1 MNNNL
6 KCAIAFIS
14 GAAIG
19 AVVTWSVLKSEY
31 ERLTREG
38 IESYKE
44 AISKKAEKSDDS
56 EVTVSE
62 CKEDDSTEEQSKPIS
77 PADVEVADLYAAKLK
92 TLNYTSEEELD
103 VEIASPEEENEEE
116 EEEYEPASKPFVIE
130 PMEYGEKDDYGTENL
145 TYYADG
151 VLVDNM
157 YQPIDDIYG
166 VVGNA
171 LTHFGD
177 YEEDAVHVRNDR
189 LKCDYEILREPRT
202 YSECMAQK
210 VPYESEE

>member
-6 KCAIAFIS
+6 KIILAFVS

-19 AVVTWSVLKSEY
+19 SAVTWKVLKAEY
-31 ERLTREG
+31 ERLTQEG
-38 IESYKE
+38 IDSYKE
-44 AISKKAEKSDDS
+44 ALSKKNEKTCDS
-56 EVTVSE
+56 ESINDISDEETSE
-62 CKEDDSTEEQSKPIS
+62 V
-77 PADVEVADLYAAKLK
+77 VEVADLYAANLK
-92 TLNYTSEEELD
+92 TLGYTEESD
-103 VEIASPEEENEEE
+103 VEIDTPEEENEEE

-130 PMEYGEKDDYGTENL
+130 PMEFGERDEYGNENL

-151 VLVDNM
+151 ILADNM
-157 YQPIDDIYG
+157 DQPIDDIYG

-189 LKCDYEILREPRT
+189 LKCDYEILRDPRT

>member
-6 KCAIAFIS
+6 KCAVAFIS

-44 AISKKAEKSDDS
+44 AISKKAE
-56 EVTVSE
+56 TAVSE
-62 CKEDDSTEEQSKPIS
+62 HIEDDSTEEQSESIP
-77 PADVEVADLYAAKLK
+77 PEGVEVADLYAANLK
-92 TLNYTSEEELD
+92 TLGYTEEESD
-103 VEIASPEEENEEE
+103 IEIASPEEENEEE

-130 PMEYGEKDDYGTENL
+130 PIEFGEKDEYGNENL

-151 VLVDNM
+151 ILADNM
-157 YQPIDDIYG
+157 DQPIDDIYG

-189 LKCDYEILREPRT
+189 LKCDYEILRDPRT

>member
-6 KCAIAFIS
+6 KCAVAFIS

-31 ERLTREG
+31 ERLTQEG
-38 IESYKE
+38 INSYKE
-44 AISKKAEKSDDS
+44 AIAQKIDSKIYGETTQDGTPTP
-56 EVTVSE
+56 ETPVPLVN
-62 CKEDDSTEEQSKPIS
+62 
-77 PADVEVADLYAAKLK
+77 VEVADLYAANLK
-92 TLNYTSEEELD
+92 TLGYTEEESD

-116 EEEYEPASKPFVIE
+116 EEEYEPSSKPFVIE
-130 PMEYGEKDDYGTENL
+130 PIEYGEMDDYGSENL

-151 VLVDNM
+151 VLADNM
-157 YQPIDDIYG
+157 DQPIDDIYG

-189 LKCDYEILREPRT
+189 LKCDYEILRDPRT